1 MVVLENV
8 HTMTLKGI
16 VKWMIRSLCIW
27 NSKPVGNM
35 ESVCVCVLGCVCV
48 CVGGCA
54 DIFSLITGG
63 GQR

>member
-48 CVGGCA
+48 GGGCR
-54 DIFSLITGG
+54 
-63 GQR
+63 GQRHI